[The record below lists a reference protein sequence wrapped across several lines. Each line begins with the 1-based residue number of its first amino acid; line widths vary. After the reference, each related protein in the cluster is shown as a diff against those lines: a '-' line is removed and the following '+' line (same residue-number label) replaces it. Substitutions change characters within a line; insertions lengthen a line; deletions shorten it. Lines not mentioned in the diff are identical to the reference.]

1 MVKLILFLLCFSTA
15 GFSYTILIDP
25 GHGGE
30 DKGAV
35 TLHYD
40 GKVLREIH
48 EKDLTLEIS
57 KKIYAKLQEKK
68 YQVYLTRSIDRD
80 VSLEKRAELAEKVK
94 ADLFISVHM
103 NSSTTSESHGFETY
117 YLDNHSNV
125 AVKKV
130 EDVENKNLDGDQ
142 LIIHQILT
150 DLVVEKTVVSSKS
163 LANSIHLEL
172 KSNLQGFQIKDR
184 GHKAGLFYV
193 LALSKRPAVLLEVG
207 FLSNPKELDKLSGES
222 FQKKYSEAV
231 VRGIDKYFY
240 SGKPQKT
247 SFF

>member
-1 MVKLILFLLCFSTA
+1 MTKYLLFLFTLNA
-15 GFSYTILIDP
+15 YSYTILIDP

-30 DKGAV
+30 DRGAV
-35 TLHYD
+35 TFHQD
-40 GKVLREIH
+40 GNVLREIQ

-57 KKIYAKLQEKK
+57 KRIYEKLKK
-68 YQVYLTRSIDRD
+68 KNYQVYLTRSIDRD
-80 VSLEKRAELAEKVK
+80 VSLDKRAELAEKVK

-103 NSSTTSESHGFETY
+103 NSSPTPESHGFETY

-130 EDVENKNLDGDQ
+130 EDVENKNLNGEQ
-142 LIIHQILT
+142 LIIHQILI

-172 KSNLQGFQIKDR
+172 KSNLRPFEIKDR

-207 FLSNPKELDKLSGES
+207 FLSNPKELEKLNGES
-222 FQKKYSEAV
+222 FQQKYSEAV
-231 VRGIDKYFY
+231 VRGVDKYFLRG
-240 SGKPQKT
+240 SVEKK

>member
-1 MVKLILFLLCFSTA
+1 MLKLILLFSFNA
-15 GFSYTILIDP
+15 FSYTILIDP

-35 TLHYD
+35 TLHHD
-40 GKVLREIH
+40 GKVLREIQ

-57 KKIYAKLQEKK
+57 KKIYAKLREKK
-68 YQVYLTRSIDRD
+68 YQVYLTRSVDRD
-80 VSLEKRAELAEKVK
+80 LTLEKRAELAEKVK

-130 EDVENKNLDGDQ
+130 EDVENKNLDGEQ
-142 LIIHQILT
+142 LIIQKILT
-150 DLVVEKTVVSSKS
+150 DLVVEKTVVSSKA

-172 KSNLQGFQIKDR
+172 KSNLKGFQIKDR

-207 FLSNPKELDKLSGES
+207 FLSNPKELDKLSGEA

-231 VRGIDKYFY
+231 VRGIEKYFY
-240 SGKPQKT
+240 KDSTQKT

>member
-1 MVKLILFLLCFSTA
+1 MIKYLLFFLSFSSHA
-15 GFSYTILIDP
+15 FTILIDP

-30 DKGAV
+30 DKGA
-35 TLHYD
+35 TTFYQEG
-40 GKVLREIH
+40 GKLKEKY

-57 KKIYAKLQEKK
+57 KRIYETLKK
-68 YQVYLTRSIDRD
+68 KNYQVFLTRSFDRD

-94 ADLFISVHM
+94 ADLFISVHL
-103 NSSTTSESHGFETY
+103 NSSTTADSHGFETY

-142 LIIHQILT
+142 LIIQNILT
-150 DLVVEKTVVSSKS
+150 DLVVEKTVVSSKN
-163 LANSIHLEL
+163 LANLIHMEL
-172 KSNLQGFQIKDR
+172 KSNLKPFQLKDR

-207 FLSNPKELDKLSGES
+207 FLSNPKELEKLTGES

-231 VRGIDKYFY
+231 VKGVEKYLT
-240 SGKPQKT
+240 KEPIPKK

>member
-1 MVKLILFLLCFSTA
+1 MVKFFLLISLNA
-15 GFSYTILIDP
+15 FSYTILIDP

-30 DKGAV
+30 DRGAV
-35 TLHYD
+35 SYYQEGTS
-40 GKVLREIH
+40 LREIY

-57 KKIYAKLQEKK
+57 KKIFERLKK
-68 YQVYLTRSIDRD
+68 KNYQVFLTRSMDRE

-94 ADLFISVHM
+94 ADLFISVHL
-103 NSSTTSESHGFETY
+103 NSSPSHDSHGFETY

-130 EDVENKNLDGDQ
+130 EDIENKNLEGEQ
-142 LIIHQILT
+142 LIIQQILT

-163 LANSIHLEL
+163 LANLIHLEIKSKL
-172 KSNLQGFQIKDR
+172 KPFNIKDR

-207 FLSNPKELDKLSGES
+207 FLSNPKELDKLTGEN
-222 FQKKYSEAV
+222 FQQKYSEAV
-231 VRGIDKYFY
+231 VLGIERYFKK
-240 SGKPQKT
+240 GIVEKT